1 MGECPGVAPFLEV
14 NVRFR
19 PTEKQTAFIS
29 TCCQNVKMMVDDEA
43 VPLVVAT
50 FVVTIFAVFA
60 IKKCTHSSG
69 SIPGELRLHNLSYI
83 SKN

>member
-1 MGECPGVAPFLEV
+1 MFVSDPQKNKLHKHLLPKRENDG
-14 NVRFR
+14 R
-19 PTEKQTAFIS
+19 
-29 TCCQNVKMMVDDEA
+29 DEA

-83 SKN
+83 SRN